1 MEDAHLTYYDAWLKA
16 PDAAGDEATAW
27 FPPARRDAFFHI
39 RDAILSGRLQGEQ
52 TDHLVWR
59 AAVTKG
65 EVDELL
71 CQIYGPPGSYEAYHD
86 AGLSHL
92 ADKMRAFRAFVAV
105 LPTDRDIVLM
115 ADEF

>member
-1 MEDAHLTYYDAWLKA
+1 MHLTYYDAWLKV
-16 PDAAGDEATAW
+16 PDVSGDEATAS

-39 RDAILSGRLQGEQ
+39 RDAILSARLRGEQ
-52 TDHLVWR
+52 IDHLVWR
-59 AAVTKG
+59 AAVTKR
-65 EVDELL
+65 EVEELL
-71 CQIYGPPGSYEAYHD
+71 CQIYGPPGSYEADHD

-92 ADKMRAFRAFVAV
+92 ADKMRAFRAFVAG